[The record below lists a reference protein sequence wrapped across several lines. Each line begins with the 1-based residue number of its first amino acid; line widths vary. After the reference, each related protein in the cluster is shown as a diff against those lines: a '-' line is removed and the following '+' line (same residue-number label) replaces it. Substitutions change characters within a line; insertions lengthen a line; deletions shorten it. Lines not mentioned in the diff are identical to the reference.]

1 MDESSQKLIEE
12 SKSILFEFSIQN
24 DLTMALVINGYVAL
38 FALVLLLIVLL
49 YKVFT
54 STKITSMELDE
65 ATFGIG
71 SHKIKLKPNKVDSQI
86 AYKIWVELSTRK
98 IGIPVDIEK
107 DVIVEVYN
115 SWYQFFGITREL
127 IKEIPASK
135 LKRLETRNI
144 VQLSIDI
151 LNLGVRPHLTTWQ
164 ARFRHWYD
172 VELTKTSTNELTPQE
187 IQKEF
192 PNYASLTDDLLAIN
206 NQLIEYRK
214 AMYQLAIGSN
224 S

>member
-1 MDESSQKLIEE
+1 M
-12 SKSILFEFSIQN
+12 
-24 DLTMALVINGYVAL
+24 
-38 FALVLLLIVLL
+38 
-49 YKVFT
+49 
-54 STKITSMELDE
+54 
-65 ATFGIG
+65 
-71 SHKIKLKPNKVDSQI
+71 DSQI